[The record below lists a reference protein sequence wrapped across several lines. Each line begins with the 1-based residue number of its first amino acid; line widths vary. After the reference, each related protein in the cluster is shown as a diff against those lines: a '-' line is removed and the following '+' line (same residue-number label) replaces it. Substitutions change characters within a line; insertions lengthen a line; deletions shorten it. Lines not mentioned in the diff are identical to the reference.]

1 MKTTRLVRFIMLRG
15 ADKTIKDKTNK
26 TPIECIDEVGD
37 EDNRR
42 ELQKMLGDPSKF
54 ECLMLQPPNRLT
66 HKNPTTIRIY
76 LIVFITVYAI
86 QFFLVFPRLPFYM
99 LILNTALSLIVLIL
113 LSCVNCIA
121 PGYVKNE
128 VDFGDLVRAIEST

>member
-15 ADKTIKDKTNK
+15 ADKTITDKTHK
-26 TPIECIDEVGD
+26 TPWDCIEEVAD
-37 EDNRR
+37 DDNKADLR
-42 ELQKMLGDPSKF
+42 KMLGEPSKF

-76 LIVFITVYAI
+76 ITVFVVIFAI
-86 QFFLVFPRLPFYM
+86 QFLLVFPRLPFYM
-99 LILNTALSLIVLIL
+99 VVLNCTLSFLTLTFL
-113 LSCVNCIA
+113 TCVNCIA